1 MDRLL
6 DAIEDIKEKITDA
19 EYLTI
24 MNELQFLYNQNQLIK
39 NNQVNNNHI
48 TSRVADN
55 QERNIYRP
63 TILPNITVS
72 ETNNNRHAIL
82 TLTLTT

>member
-72 ETNNNRHAIL
+72 ETNNNRHSIL
-82 TLTLTT
+82 TLTLRT